1 MTDKRPRNIRN
12 NNPGNIRLTSD
23 RWRGQVL
30 PSPDRSF
37 AVFKSPEWGYRALFV
52 VLEGYMLRHGL
63 RTIRG
68 IIGRYAPPN
77 ENSTGSYVRN
87 VCRSTGWGP
96 DDPLEP
102 CGRVLQDLVRAIVLQ
117 EGGTPADEEAMMA
130 GYRLYERGAVEF

>member
-1 MTDKRPRNIRN
+1 MTDKPRNIRN

-68 IIGRYAPPN
+68 IIGRYAPPT
-77 ENSTGSYVRN
+77 ENSTRSYIRS
-87 VCRSTGWGP
+87 VCRATGWGP
-96 DDPLEP
+96 DDPLDP
-102 CGRVLQDLVRAIVLQ
+102 CGRVMQDLVRAIVLR
-117 EGGTPADEEAMMA
+117 EGGAPADEKALRE
-130 GYRLYERGAVEF
+130 GYALYETSR